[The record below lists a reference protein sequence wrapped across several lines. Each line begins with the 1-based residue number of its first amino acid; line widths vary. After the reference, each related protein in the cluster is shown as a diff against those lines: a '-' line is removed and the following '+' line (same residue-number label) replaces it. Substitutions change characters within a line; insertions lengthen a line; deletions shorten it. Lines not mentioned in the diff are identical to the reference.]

1 MRINNK
7 NLKNEIKLKIM
18 NKFGQNVSL
27 NKLYETILRRIVF
40 DIKANLSET
49 TMYFTKQIKR
59 KLCIII
65 YRRFIHRFIFR
76 IFPYYFYYRYQEKL
90 HGRISHI

>member
-49 TMYFTKQIKR
+49 TMYFTKRIKR
-59 KLCIII
+59 KLCVII
-65 YRRFIHRFIFR
+65 YFHRFIFR
-76 IFPYYFYYRYQEKL
+76 IFLLQTSRKIT
-90 HGRISHI
+90 RKN